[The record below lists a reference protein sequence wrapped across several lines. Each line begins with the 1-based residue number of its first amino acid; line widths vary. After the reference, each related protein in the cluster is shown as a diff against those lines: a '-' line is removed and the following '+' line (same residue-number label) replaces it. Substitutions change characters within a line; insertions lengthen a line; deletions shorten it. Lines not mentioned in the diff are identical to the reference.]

1 MAYVKCI
8 LVHQHRSVLRREECN
23 LLPCAIRCTREL
35 RIRQHIM
42 SIVILL
48 FLYISHSS
56 FRRDVDTLLLFTY
69 YVNRFYR
76 NLSKIL
82 SILRKRLILLGFA
95 CFFHVHLPQH
105 HNLIHDLKLHAPVTI
120 QSQVIF
126 FSGYCKLPKLL
137 LCSNPK
143 LHLQYHFSKNDCKR
157 PIHAVSKPDLFAGQ
171 RERSPKLH
179 LILCT

>member
-1 MAYVKCI
+1 MAYVKCM

-23 LLPCAIRCTREL
+23 LSPCAIRCTREL

-56 FRRDVDTLLLFTY
+56 FRRDGDTLLLFAY

-76 NLSKIL
+76 IYRKFLFFF
-82 SILRKRLILLGFA
+82 RKRLILLSFA
-95 CFFHVHLPQH
+95 YIYKTLNCTILMYEAEQLLYFIDRHLS
-105 HNLIHDLKLHAPVTI
+105 K
-120 QSQVIF
+120 VIF
-126 FSGYCKLPKLL
+126 FSGYCKRPKLL

-143 LHLQYHFSKNDCKR
+143 LHLQ
-157 PIHAVSKPDLFAGQ
+157 
-171 RERSPKLH
+171 
-179 LILCT
+179 